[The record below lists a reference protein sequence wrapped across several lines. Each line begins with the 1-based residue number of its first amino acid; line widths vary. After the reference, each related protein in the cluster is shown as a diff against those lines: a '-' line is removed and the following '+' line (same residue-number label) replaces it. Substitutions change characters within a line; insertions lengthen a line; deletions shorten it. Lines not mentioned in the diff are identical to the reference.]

1 MKDLFLKIILLL
13 YWLIIGIFFTYG
25 GIVIYLNNTTADK
38 VMAVVSFLLALI
50 SYIAVFGLIKYWK
63 D

>member
-25 GIVIYLNNTTADK
+25 GIVIYLNNTTVDK

-50 SYIAVFGLIKYWK
+50 SYIAVFGLIKHWK

>member
-1 MKDLFLKIILLL
+1 MKDLFLKVILLF
-13 YWLIIGIFFTYG
+13 YWLTIGIFFTYG
-25 GIVIYLNNTTADK
+25 GIVIYLNNTAADK

-50 SYIAVFGLIKYWK
+50 SYIAVFGLIKHWK